1 MFSHIS
7 LAGYKSFKQ
16 KVDAE
21 LKPLTILAGA
31 NSSGKSSLIQPLLLF
46 KQTLLTGSDPGP
58 LRLDGPNVIFSRSDQ
73 LFWHAPNE
81 ETNRF
86 EVEIAIHHKPDIKVS
101 VVFQKRKEPRG
112 LPAIQIESTRW
123 LINDEMYE
131 FFKKRKVSS
140 ELYEQVKKVIKE
152 LFLYESNIE
161 IDIVR
166 QRCFLIGIV
175 KIGGAELIR
184 LPFQL
189 SIVEDH
195 LKKIIHVPGLR
206 GNPERTYPVRAIGNE
221 FPGLFQ
227 DYVASII
234 AYWQRQRKDKLAKLN
249 EFLLRTGLTW
259 KVRAYQKSDT
269 EVEIQVG
276 RTNRSLRGG
285 AKDLV
290 NIADVGFGVSQSLP
304 ILVALLAATPGQ
316 LVYIEQPE
324 IHLHPEAQVILAEL
338 ISETVMNGIQ
348 VIVETHSHL
357 LLMAFQRAILKKI
370 LPVDKAILH
379 WFNRNQRGVTGVSTT
394 TFKDD
399 GSFENVDIPIDFAD
413 ISIRL
418 MYEYLHE

>member
-58 LRLDGPNVIFSRSDQ
+58 LRLDGPNVIFSHSDQ

-123 LINDEMYE
+123 LINDEIYE
-131 FFKKRKVSS
+131 FFAKKNISP
-140 ELYEQVKKVIKE
+140 ELNKKIKE
-152 LFLYESNIE
+152 MIEDFFKYEGNIE
-161 IDIVR
+161 IKIIR
-166 QRCFLIGIV
+166 QRCFLVLSGRV
-175 KIGGAELIR
+175 GEFELLR
-184 LPFQL
+184 LPFHL

-234 AYWQRQRKDKLAKLN
+234 AYWQRQRKNKLAKLN

-304 ILVALLAATPGQ
+304 ILVALLAASPGQ

-324 IHLHPEAQVILAEL
+324 IHLHPKAQVILAEL
-338 ISETVMNGIQ
+338 ISETVMNGVQ
-348 VIVETHSHL
+348 VIIETHSHL
-357 LLMAFQRAILKKI
+357 LLMAFQRAIVKNI
-370 LPVDKAILH
+370 LPTDKAILH
-379 WFNRNQRGVTGVSTT
+379 WFTRDEHGITHIEWT

-399 GSFENVDIPIDFAD
+399 GSFENTDIPVDFAD

-418 MYEYLHE
+418 MYEYLHQ